1 MLVMAGMNSML
12 TLMCISVF
20 RWVVLTQ
27 KVTRPEIKCWQH
39 NCVNLN
45 LNNHQQQSV
54 VGVVCS
60 LCTSGEQ
67 QEAGLGGGGDGG
79 SHLDLEP
86 PSLLPPAP
94 GLGLLQTR

>member
-1 MLVMAGMNSML
+1 MLLMAGMNSML

-45 LNNHQQQSV
+45 LNNQQQQSV
-54 VGVVCS
+54 ESAVCAPQVSSRRLDWVGVEMVAAPW
-60 LCTSGEQ
+60 TW
-67 QEAGLGGGGDGG
+67 
-79 SHLDLEP
+79 
-86 PSLLPPAP
+86 SLLLSFPPLLGWGSFKP
-94 GLGLLQTR
+94 GE